1 MLWGSYKTCKI
12 LEEKLGVKEGHV
24 REDGEFSIEFMECLA
39 DCGEGP
45 VVMVDEQTFENIEGK
60 KAEEFAELILE
71 EKLDSS
77 KSFTSYEDALV
88 SNHSK
93 SKKK

>member
-1 MLWGSYKTCKI
+1 

-45 VVMVDEQTFENIEGK
+45 VVMVGEETFENIEGK
-60 KAEEFAELILE
+60 NAERFADLLVKKKLNTSKEFVSYENNLVV
-71 EKLDSS
+71 KSPSS
-77 KSFTSYEDALV
+77 KTT
-88 SNHSK
+88 
-93 SKKK
+93 KKK